1 MGRAGGGEAF
11 IKGYHQVEFTQR
23 RGPYPPFFY
32 IERESAVFPVREDF
46 PRIPSRF
53 VDDFTEL
60 SDAGDVTAS
69 AIIER
74 TKERRKENIYI

>member
-1 MGRAGGGEAF
+1 M
-11 IKGYHQVEFTQR
+11 
-23 RGPYPPFFY
+23 
-32 IERESAVFPVREDF
+32 FPVREDF